1 MLKKLK
7 RMDEYPSAPLKM
19 VLPPDWDV
27 LQAVFNELK
36 WFSKKPSIKWL
47 QSHQDDN
54 PDTVQ
59 SIPVQL
65 NVCADELATKGLN

>member
-7 RMDEYPSAPLKM
+7 RMDKYTSAPLKM
-19 VLPPDWDV
+19 VLAPNWDV

-36 WFSKKPSIKWL
+36 WFPKKPSIEWL

-54 PDTVQ
+54 PNTVQ

-65 NVCADELATKGLN
+65 NVRADELATKGLN